1 MVTLDQ
7 LRKRAGL
14 QVKELTELADVS
26 ETSYRKMVR
35 GEPVGEVLVY
45 KVLRVL
51 SERLGQEI
59 ALQEVS
65 GLNILP

>member
-1 MVTLDQ
+1 METLDQ

-35 GEPVGEVLVY
+35 GEPIGEVLVNRI
-45 KVLRVL
+45 LRVL
-51 SERLGQEI
+51 SERLRREI
-59 ALQEVS
+59 TLDDIR
-65 GLNILP
+65 GINIL

>member
-1 MVTLDQ
+1 METLDH

-26 ETSYRKMVR
+26 ETTYRKMVR
-35 GEPVGEVLVY
+35 GEPVGEALIY

-51 SERLGQEI
+51 SERLGREI
-59 ALQEVS
+59 TAKEIE
-65 GLNILP
+65 GLTIL

>member
-1 MVTLDQ
+1 METLDQ

-35 GEPVGEVLVY
+35 GELVGEVLVY

-51 SERLGQEI
+51 SDRLGREI
-59 ALQEVS
+59 TPKDVS
-65 GLNILP
+65 GLNL